1 MTNRPEAHMVRIVEH
16 RSALPTGP
24 ILAMNVRHDG
34 SAEPAVF
41 AHIAVEVFGQR
52 AEPDAF
58 PERMPVEEAFL
69 QALAYAER
77 AELTVIWIDDPG
89 GLFPPE
95 KRPVRDVGK

>member
-1 MTNRPEAHMVRIVEH
+1 MVRIAEH

-24 ILAMNVRHDG
+24 ILAVHVRHDG
-34 SAEPAVF
+34 NAEPAVF

-52 AEPDAF
+52 AHPDAF

-77 AELTVIWIDDPG
+77 AGLTVIWIDDPG
-89 GLFPPE
+89 RLFPPD
-95 KRPVRDVGK
+95 KRPVRDASEDIGER